1 MTPIAESFRTN
12 ENPKVIGSTG
22 CVLFTKVFHR
32 LETVVSP
39 KRSNCL
45 STASSRSLPS
55 IHSYVSLYTHVAFS
69 RRLKTRDVT
78 SPIYYSLFCSV
89 TFSSCG

>member
-1 MTPIAESFRTN
+1 MTPIAESFGTN
-12 ENPKVIGSTG
+12 ENLKVIGSTG

-39 KRSNCL
+39 KRSNYL
-45 STASSRSLPS
+45 STASRRSLPS
-55 IHSYVSLYTHVAFS
+55 IHPTYISLYTHVAFC

-78 SPIYYSLFCSV
+78 SPITHCSV
-89 TFSSCG
+89 L